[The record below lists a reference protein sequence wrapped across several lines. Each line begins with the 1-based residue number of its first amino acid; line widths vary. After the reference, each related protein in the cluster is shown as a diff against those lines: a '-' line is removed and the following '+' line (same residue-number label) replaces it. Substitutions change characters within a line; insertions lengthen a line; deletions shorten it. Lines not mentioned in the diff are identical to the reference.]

1 MENRNSPRNRRSA
14 RQELTERVEG
24 LAQEIL
30 DHLAS
35 NPLPR
40 SAPARGRSSQ
50 RARVARGGRSVS
62 FSNICACPGPNCTSR
77 PPASHPP
84 AYSELNPQAHTFT
97 PAARETSRNTARRSR
112 PNRAAPSNLCRP
124 RLTAHTHR
132 SGFQETEVVDTV
144 AATSVLWPPSAF
156 ATEENQTPEK
166 RSDSFSPASPPA
178 SHHLLQGLLHHLP
191 LLFHVVQAL
200 FSNLITVTSAPEE
213 PLILA
218 LESSLPVTL
227 ITPLPELRSPTCQ
240 TFHLFCFRYCVC
252 DTHYSRERESTGR
265 ASYTTSIPVLAKRP
279 KATVSVVKPHWK
291 CL

>member
-1 MENRNSPRNRRSA
+1 MENRNLPSNRRSA

-35 NPLPR
+35 NNLAS
-40 SAPARGRSSQ
+40 SAPARGRNSQ

-97 PAARETSRNTARRSR
+97 PAAHETSRNTARRSR

-132 SGFQETEVVDTV
+132 SGFQETEVVDTG
-144 AATSVLWPPSAF
+144 AATPLWPPSAF
-156 ATEENQTPEK
+156 ATEEDHTPEK
-166 RSDSFSPASPPA
+166 RSEDSTSFSPASPPA
-178 SHHLLQGLLHHLP
+178 SPGPPP
-191 LLFHVVQAL
+191 L
-200 FSNLITVTSAPEE
+200 APRT
-213 PLILA
+213 PP
-218 LESSLPVTL
+218 SSPPAV
-227 ITPLPELRSPTCQ
+227 PRGPS
-240 TFHLFCFRYCVC
+240 
-252 DTHYSRERESTGR
+252 
-265 ASYTTSIPVLAKRP
+265 PVLEPDTSHIGRRAIDLGFRVNINHRFEHTTAGVEK
-279 KATVSVVKPHWK
+279 S
-291 CL
+291 

>member
-1 MENRNSPRNRRSA
+1 MENRNLPSNRRSA

-35 NPLPR
+35 NNLAS
-40 SAPARGRSSQ
+40 SAPARGRNSQ

-132 SGFQETEVVDTV
+132 SGFQETEVVDTG
-144 AATSVLWPPSAF
+144 AATSLWPPSAF
-156 ATEENQTPEK
+156 ATEEDQTPEK

-178 SHHLLQGLLHHLP
+178 SPGPPP
-191 LLFHVVQAL
+191 L
-200 FSNLITVTSAPEE
+200 APRT
-213 PLILA
+213 PP
-218 LESSLPVTL
+218 SSPPAV
-227 ITPLPELRSPTCQ
+227 PRGPS
-240 TFHLFCFRYCVC
+240 
-252 DTHYSRERESTGR
+252 
-265 ASYTTSIPVLAKRP
+265 PVLEPDTSHIGRRAIDLGFRVYIASHLDHTTAGVEKSYENSCSCQQ
-279 KATVSVVKPHWK
+279 T
-291 CL
+291 